1 MVFGPEFRFPYLFWL
16 SVARFVIS
24 IQGADIRKKVG
35 NLSSRRQKNYKQK
48 SLLLFVAICSNFAK
62 TGADQ
67 SSRLRLGNV
76 KKSSDCFCLSR
87 SSLPGSNYSAT
98 PSKQPSFPS
107 VAAHTYLDFP
117 TPFFLHRKNNKGR
130 KRFPVGCWKKR
141 VKIRRN
147 HVLSIFLLLFLFLRF
162 PPSPGNTSSKFWG
175 GKGKMKTKK
184 KTRNCPLI
192 LKHIEIL
199 RKRFFTSEPSI
210 SSI

>member
-1 MVFGPEFRFPYLFWL
+1 MAQNSGSLIFFWL

-117 TPFFLHRKNNKGR
+117 TPFFCTEKIIKEENDSQLPAGKKGR
-130 KRFPVGCWKKR
+130 KFVG
-141 VKIRRN
+141 I
-147 HVLSIFLLLFLFLRF
+147 
-162 PPSPGNTSSKFWG
+162 TY
-175 GKGKMKTKK
+175 
-184 KTRNCPLI
+184 
-192 LKHIEIL
+192 
-199 RKRFFTSEPSI
+199 
-210 SSI
+210 